1 VNDEEFL
8 EIKRVYTNSSRFGTH
23 WEDCW
28 KSHVWCAIRKL
39 IKAYEELRKE
49 CEQWL
54 SS

>member
-1 VNDEEFL
+1 VNQEEFA
-8 EIKRVYTNSSRFGTH
+8 EIERIYGKAYEIGTH

-49 CEQWL
+49 CGQ
-54 SS
+54 